1 MNEKTTLTVFK
12 NSPHIWSGGLEGED
26 LANWLISK
34 ANAILYLKEYQERR
48 ARISAEFVSVESC
61 AKLIEDYAS
70 LGISSEEN
78 SSIHQL
84 SMEAIIH
91 AGQVAT
97 LLFHGLREG
106 ESSVMPL
113 EYSLLPDLSEEFEAA
128 QKKKVEIN
136 NHLIARFGEIPG
148 GAGRLP
154 PQLWCEKPHASF
166 DYLKE
171 EYQDAGTNQHAAM
184 PDSQEATHQSFSSD

>member
-1 MNEKTTLTVFK
+1 MNEKVTLTVFK
-12 NSPHIWSGGLEGED
+12 DSPHIWAGGLSDTD

-48 ARISAEFVSVESC
+48 ARISTEFVSVESC
-61 AKLIEDYAS
+61 ARLIEDYTS

-78 SSIHQL
+78 SSIPQL
-84 SMEAIIH
+84 SREAIIH

-106 ESSVMPL
+106 ESSVAPL
-113 EYSLLPDLSEEFEAA
+113 EYSLLPDLSEEFEAT
-128 QKKKVEIN
+128 QRKKVEIN
-136 NHLIARFGEIPG
+136 NHLIDQFGEIPG
-148 GAGRLP
+148 GAGRRP

-171 EYQDAGTNQHAAM
+171 EYQDAGTNQHVTR
-184 PDSQEATHQSFSSD
+184 PDNQEVAHQ